1 MITAQQEQKLPLF
14 ESGKVRLLTGDLEVL
29 RVNVAGKK
37 IDVDIEDKQ
46 FIKRAMKLRGVGQKK
61 PVDVEK
67 SKKKK
72 RKSSPLSMV
81 RMVADTSKRIGIT
94 LTVSYQGKKIA
105 TIGAEARPTLL
116 QVITKTRALAL
127 NDPITA
133 LRMMI

>member
-1 MITAQQEQKLPLF
+1 MTQQEHQKLPLF

-29 RVNVAGKK
+29 RVSVLGKK

-46 FIKRAMKLRGVGQKK
+46 FIKRAMKLRREIGPKK
-61 PVDVEK
+61 SAAAEK
-67 SKKKK
+67 PKKKK
-72 RKSSPLSMV
+72 KSSPLSMV
-81 RMVADTSKRIGIT
+81 RMIADTSKRIGVT
-94 LTVSYQGKKIA
+94 LTVSYKGRKIA

-116 QVITKTRALAL
+116 QIITKTRALAI